1 MPGMAES
8 QQRPGVLG
16 IPALVSL
23 AVAAAAF
30 ASYAATACRT
40 ITWWDGSSY
49 PLAAYTLGVAPPPGS
64 LILMLLGWL
73 ATRIPAVHPVAF
85 QLNLLAALIAAA
97 LAGLVTWIGIRVSVP
112 EGRQAGAPE
121 GFAGAF
127 AGLMFAFA
135 PTPWNYAVQFTPYV
149 LSACFTG
156 LILLAALGWWRRA
169 EHSDSAGRLFLL
181 FLLLGLDFSVHRTN
195 SLLLPAALVWVALRR
210 GGASLRPPVL
220 GAVGF
225 GLAAG
230 LAFQLLLIPI
240 ASRNPAFNQ
249 GEPSSLARLWSYV
262 SISDKGGGFLI
273 DLFPRRADFVHV
285 QLGDYAGFLRRNL
298 TVPLPGALAYVPA
311 IVAALGYAVAL
322 RSWPHRSLGLIGFF
336 LCASLGSVLYFN
348 LPEHWFR
355 TLDRHYL
362 PSFVLLTP
370 FMATGG
376 AASLRLAIGARGLAG
391 PALAIGLGGLLAIA
405 PIRSWAV
412 NRRACDLARVRYAE
426 TFGRNL
432 LEPLERDAI
441 LLTNGDNDTFPLWY
455 LQEVEGARR
464 DVTVI
469 NLPTAN
475 LGWWIAQLRRG
486 DPRYARLL
494 EGERGMDVLEPVRL
508 PDSTVTLPVAPDES
522 SPFLVENL
530 RGSIV

>member
-1 MPGMAES
+1 M
-8 QQRPGVLG
+8 
-16 IPALVSL
+16 
-23 AVAAAAF
+23 
-30 ASYAATACRT
+30 
-40 ITWWDGSSY
+40 
-49 PLAAYTLGVAPPPGS
+49 
-64 LILMLLGWL
+64 
-73 ATRIPAVHPVAF
+73 
-85 QLNLLAALIAAA
+85 
-97 LAGLVTWIGIRVSVP
+97 
-112 EGRQAGAPE
+112 
-121 GFAGAF
+121 
-127 AGLMFAFA
+127 
-135 PTPWNYAVQFTPYV
+135 
-149 LSACFTG
+149 
-156 LILLAALGWWRRA
+156 
-169 EHSDSAGRLFLL
+169 
-181 FLLLGLDFSVHRTN
+181 
-195 SLLLPAALVWVALRR
+195 
-210 GGASLRPPVL
+210 
-220 GAVGF
+220 
-225 GLAAG
+225 
-230 LAFQLLLIPI
+230 
-240 ASRNPAFNQ
+240 
-249 GEPSSLARLWSYV
+249 
-262 SISDKGGGFLI
+262 
-273 DLFPRRADFVHV
+273 
-285 QLGDYAGFLRRNL
+285 
-298 TVPLPGALAYVPA
+298 PLPGALAYVPA
-311 IVAALGYAVAL
+311 IVAALGCAVAL
-322 RSWPHRSLGLIGFF
+322 RSSPRRSLGLIGFF

-362 PSFVLLTP
+362 PSLVLLTP

-508 PDSTVTLPVAPDES
+508 PDSTVTLPVALDAPLGIRQPASRPAAVTFSISGRLYGDDRVVLDLLRIERWRRPLYIACTVTRDQVPWFWPYARLDGLAFRVVPSADPTAWDVDHARRQLTEKMTYAGLADSTVAMDQDSQLMSRNYLASFIQVALAQIDRGDAHGCLDTLAFLEAHVPLARLGAPADLVDGLRARAEAELS
-522 SPFLVENL
+522 STRQP
-530 RGSIV
+530 